1 MALSE
6 LEMTAAKALLEN
18 GFDPCYQ
25 GHLDWV
31 SSGGAN
37 CGCHP
42 TAACSVPVYHCTVC
56 GDSDY
61 GDNEEAD
68 EQRKRCHEL
77 FGHYLDEEDE
87 EDRETDPAEPNAH
100 DAEH

>member
-1 MALSE
+1 MALSD

-18 GFDPCYQ
+18 GFNLCHQ

-42 TAACSVPVYHCTVC
+42 TAAYRAGVSLH
-56 GDSDY
+56 GM
-61 GDNEEAD
+61 
-68 EQRKRCHEL
+68 RR
-77 FGHYLDEEDE
+77 
-87 EDRETDPAEPNAH
+87 
-100 DAEH
+100 